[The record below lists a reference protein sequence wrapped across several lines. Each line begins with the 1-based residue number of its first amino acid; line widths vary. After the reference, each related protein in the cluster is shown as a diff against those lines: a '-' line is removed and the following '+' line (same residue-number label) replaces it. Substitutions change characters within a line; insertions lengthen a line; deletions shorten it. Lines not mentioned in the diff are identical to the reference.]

1 MVKTDFATELNRKH
15 FLKLLGAFFAGID
28 NELNLSVYC
37 EKSLVQF
44 LFISIQR
51 KIIWKKL
58 GIDRKRLCLRAFRG
72 AEAFFLPLYV
82 TKSLPHSAE
91 RKNLFQTS

>member
-1 MVKTDFATELNRKH
+1 MVKTNFATELNRKH

-44 LFISIQR
+44 LFIHLVFIVEQITEIDAGFSDITVADSNAVSIRIRFNNVQSQ
-51 KIIWKKL
+51 KMYCITGL
-58 GIDRKRLCLRAFRG
+58 L
-72 AEAFFLPLYV
+72 
-82 TKSLPHSAE
+82 
-91 RKNLFQTS
+91 